1 MATLIALVLL
11 LILLSCGVQIAV
23 ALGLISALLIAFHPA
38 IPAAVL
44 ADVAIGAIDKYVLL
58 AIPLFIFAG
67 TVVTKGDVA
76 ARIVALVETLVRPV
90 RGAMAL
96 TAIIG
101 GVFFAAVNGSSVAG
115 AVALGPSLMTTL
127 PAQGYPKRFV
137 AALTAVASTVGL
149 MIPPSLSF
157 ILIGSLMELSIVDL
171 FVAGIIPGL
180 VESLLLGVATLWM
193 AHRHQYGLPPQPI
206 DVREF
211 GRRLPPAL
219 AALAMPVVIIGTI
232 YAGLFTPTEV
242 AAVAALYAAILVGLI
257 YRNVGLRD
265 ICGCARE
272 TVLQTAM
279 IFMLLVSASLLTFVL
294 TRLGLARDIL
304 EITHRIDPSPLAFLL
319 FVNVL
324 LLVLGT
330 VFDGLSMI
338 LISAPILFP
347 IAKAVGVDPIHF
359 AVIMTA
365 NIEIATLTPPV
376 GLNIFVMSRIARL
389 RVEETSRAI
398 VPFYG
403 IRLAGLALITLIPE
417 LSLYLVRLTK

>member
-76 ARIVALVETLVRPV
+76 ARIIALVETLVRPV

-171 FVAGIIPGL
+171 FVAGLIPGL

-242 AAVAALYAAILVGLI
+242 AAVAALYAAVLVGLI
-257 YRNVGLRD
+257 YRNVGFRD

-319 FVNVL
+319 FVNGL

-330 VFDGLSMI
+330 VFD
-338 LISAPILFP
+338 
-347 IAKAVGVDPIHF
+347 
-359 AVIMTA
+359 
-365 NIEIATLTPPV
+365 
-376 GLNIFVMSRIARL
+376 
-389 RVEETSRAI
+389 
-398 VPFYG
+398 
-403 IRLAGLALITLIPE
+403 
-417 LSLYLVRLTK
+417 

>member
-1 MATLIALVLL
+1 MPQ
-11 LILLSCGVQIAV
+11 G
-23 ALGLISALLIAFHPA
+23 FP
-38 IPAAVL
+38 
-44 ADVAIGAIDKYVLL
+44 
-58 AIPLFIFAG
+58 
-67 TVVTKGDVA
+67 
-76 ARIVALVETLVRPV
+76 
-90 RGAMAL
+90 
-96 TAIIG
+96 
-101 GVFFAAVNGSSVAG
+101 VAG
-115 AVALGPSLMTTL
+115 FT
-127 PAQGYPKRFV
+127 
-137 AALTAVASTVGL
+137 
-149 MIPPSLSF
+149 
-157 ILIGSLMELSIVDL
+157 
-171 FVAGIIPGL
+171 VAG
-180 VESLLLGVATLWM
+180 
-193 AHRHQYGLPPQPI
+193 
-206 DVREF
+206 
-211 GRRLPPAL
+211 
-219 AALAMPVVIIGTI
+219 PVVIIGTI

-242 AAVAALYAAILVGLI
+242 AAVAALYAAVLVGLI
-257 YRNVGLRD
+257 YRNVGFRD

-319 FVNVL
+319 FVNLL

-376 GLNIFVMSRIARL
+376 GLNVFVMSRIARL
-389 RVEETSRAI
+389 RVEETSRA
-398 VPFYG
+398 VLPFYG
-403 IRLAGLALITLIPE
+403 IRLAGLAPITLIPE